1 MDGRGSHQWW
11 RRTVG
16 VLAASVFGMVI
27 SLTGASPAYAAVPYT
42 ALGDSYTSGLGTR
55 YYYSDG
61 TSCYRSPYA
70 YPVIDASRL
79 GATLTFAAC
88 SGARTYDVRDRQLGS
103 LTSATRYVTVQVGGN
118 DAGFSSVISQCA
130 KPWPY
135 TCWTEINNANNFIRN
150 TLPGRLNELYSRIRA
165 RAPYARVVVVGY
177 PRIFNGEQC
186 NAVSRISPG
195 EQTELNKTA
204 DLLSTTTQGRAQAA
218 GFSYV
223 DTRSRFIRHA
233 VCDDV
238 EWINGASYPVNE
250 SYHPNRAGHRDGF
263 AYLVENALRYG
274 VTTTHDKST
283 AA

>member
-1 MDGRGSHQWW
+1 MDGRAHRQWW
-11 RRTVG
+11 LRGAGPAVAAVIGAAT
-16 VLAASVFGMVI
+16 VLA
-27 SLTGASPAYAAVPYT
+27 GASPAQAAVPYT

-55 YYYSDG
+55 SYYDDG
-61 TSCYRSPYA
+61 TSCYRSQYA

-79 GATLTFAAC
+79 GASLTFAAC

-103 LTSATRYVTVQVGGN
+103 LSSSTTYVTVQVGGN
-118 DAGFSSVISQCA
+118 DAGFSSVITQCA

-135 TCWTEINNANNFIRN
+135 TCWNEINAANDFIRN
-150 TLPGRLNELYSRIRA
+150 TLPGRLDDLYSRVRA
-165 RAPYARVVVVGY
+165 KAPNARVVVVGY
-177 PRIFNGEQC
+177 PRLFNGEEC

-195 EQTELNKTA
+195 EQSELNKTA

-223 DTRSRFIRHA
+223 DVRSRFIGHA

-238 EWINGASYPVNE
+238 EWINGASWPINE
-250 SYHPNRAGHRDGF
+250 SYHPNRSGHSSGF

-274 VTTTHDKST
+274 VTAGHDSFT